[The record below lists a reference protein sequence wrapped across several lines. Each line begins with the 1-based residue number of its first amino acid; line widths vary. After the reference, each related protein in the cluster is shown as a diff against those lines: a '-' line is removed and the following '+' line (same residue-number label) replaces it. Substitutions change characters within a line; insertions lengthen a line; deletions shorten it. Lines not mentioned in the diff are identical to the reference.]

1 MTGCLNRR
9 NFTLIELLVTIA
21 IIAILAAVL
30 LPALNSARA
39 KRQAIRCTS
48 NLKQMGTLVFLYAEA
63 NDGYG
68 IPFQDSPAGIGFC
81 VWPDFLMPYLKPGVE
96 MKAGGYRIYV
106 DSGTGKYIPR
116 DIFACPGVG
125 NPVVDGRKEEIK
137 HYGMNKYPSLTEP
150 WQLPSRRILHTKRP
164 AARSYI
170 ADVFHPENYTSS
182 GGRCFRYENVQEM
195 PFLHLSRNN
204 MVFVDGH
211 CEARRFQSIRPAYSA
226 GSNDF
231 WGASD
236 TEN

>member
-39 KRQAIRCTS
+39 KGQAIRCTS
-48 NLKQMGTLVFLYAEA
+48 NLKQMGTLAFLYAEA

-68 IPFQDSPAGIGFC
+68 IPFQDLPAGIGYC

-96 MKAGGYRIYV
+96 MKGCGYRIYV
-106 DSGTGKYIPR
+106 DSGYIPR

-125 NPVVDGRKEEIK
+125 NPVVGKNEIK
-137 HYGMNKYPSLTEP
+137 HYGMNRFPSLTGP

-170 ADVFHPENYTSS
+170 ADVFHPENYTTSA
-182 GGRCFRYENVQEM
+182 GRCSRYENVQEM
-195 PFLHLSRNN
+195 PFLHLGRNN

-231 WGASD
+231 WGASS